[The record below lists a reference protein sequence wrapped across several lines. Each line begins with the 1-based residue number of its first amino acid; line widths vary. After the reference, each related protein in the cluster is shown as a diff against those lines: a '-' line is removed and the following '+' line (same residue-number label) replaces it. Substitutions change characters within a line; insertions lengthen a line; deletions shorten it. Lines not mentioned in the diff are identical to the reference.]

1 MTLLRKWLNNRKN
14 HIAYAYDFFLLKG
27 ENVMKK
33 MLIFICCLM
42 MFLCPIQAVEQ
53 HSLNIESKQMLVVN
67 MNDSLNLYEK
77 NTNDLIQLESMV
89 RLVLVVIA
97 IENEAQFNQTRA
109 GVDFNTALL
118 NAVSSKQ
125 GARDLAAAMMGEE
138 RMVELMNEKAQ
149 GLNLIKTNFVNVDG
163 TLDIN
168 QITTVNEL
176 MQILKTGMEHQAF
189 KQLLAASQPSIKTKC
204 DELMLDSESLLGGI
218 HLSDAMLSLHLKN
231 GLTLLCLSMNGSGNK
246 AFTDMDEAVGYFY
259 KNYQWV
265 KIIDEGEEIAELPVK
280 WGDIHSELT
289 FISDNEYY
297 ALLPINYNKEDIVK
311 EVVRSETLIA
321 PIEEN
326 QYVGEY
332 IIRYSGEIVLTIPLF
347 SNQNIDH
354 SIFRYGFD
362 LAKEWILKYPL
373 YALMLSIL
381 LLILVI
387 RAFLRK
393 KHVEV

>member
-1 MTLLRKWLNNRKN
+1 
-14 HIAYAYDFFLLKG
+14 
-27 ENVMKK
+27 MKK
-33 MLIFICCLM
+33 VLIFICCLM
-42 MFLCPIQAVEQ
+42 MFLCQIQAVEQ
-53 HSLNIESKQMLVVN
+53 HSLDIESKQMLVIN

-77 NTNDLIQLESMV
+77 NTNDLIQLESMT

-97 IENEAQFNQTRA
+97 IENESQFNQTRA
-109 GVDFNTALL
+109 GVDFSTALL
-118 NAVSSKQ
+118 NAVASKQ
-125 GARDLAAAMMGEE
+125 GARDLADAMMGEE

-176 MQILKTGMEHQAF
+176 MQLLKTGMDHHEF
-189 KQLLAASQPSIKTKC
+189 KQLLAASHSSIKTKC
-204 DELMLDSESLLGGI
+204 DELMIDSEPLLGGI
-218 HLSDAMLSLHLKN
+218 HLSDAMLSLHQKN

-246 AFTDMDEAVGYFY
+246 AFMDMAEAVGYFY

-265 KIIDEGEEIAELPVK
+265 KIIDQGDEIAQLPVK
-280 WGDIHSELT
+280 WGDIHNELT
-289 FISDNEYY
+289 FISDNDYY
-297 ALLPINYNKEDIVK
+297 ALLPINYNDEDIVK
-311 EVVRSETLIA
+311 EVVRSETLVA
-321 PIEEN
+321 PIKEN

-347 SNQNIDH
+347 SNQNIDR

-362 LAKEWILKYPL
+362 LAKEWMVAYPL
-373 YALMLSIL
+373 YAMLLGVL
-381 LLILVI
+381 LLIVVI

-393 KHVEV
+393 KHAEV

>member
-1 MTLLRKWLNNRKN
+1 
-14 HIAYAYDFFLLKG
+14 
-27 ENVMKK
+27 MKK
-33 MLIFICCLM
+33 VFIFIGCLI

-77 NTNDLIQLESMV
+77 NTNDLIQLESMA
-89 RLVLVVIA
+89 RLVFVVIA
-97 IENEAQFNQTRA
+97 IENEAQYNQTRS

-149 GLNLIKTNFVNVDG
+149 ELNLIKTNFVNVDG

-176 MQILKTGMEHQAF
+176 MQILKAGMTYQGF
-189 KQLLAASQPSIKTKC
+189 KQLLAASHSSIKEKC
-204 DELMLDSESLLGGI
+204 DELLLDSETLIGGI
-218 HLSDAMLSLHLKN
+218 HLSDAMLSLHQKN
-231 GLTLLCLSMNGSGNK
+231 GLTLLCLSMNGSKDK
-246 AFTDMDEAVGYFY
+246 AFKDMAEAVSYFY

-265 KIIDEGEEIAELPVK
+265 KIIDQGEEIAQLPVK
-280 WGDIHSELT
+280 WGDIHNELT
-289 FISDNEYY
+289 FISDNDYY
-297 ALLPINYNKEDIVK
+297 ALLPINYNEADIVK
-311 EVVRSETLIA
+311 EVVRSKTLVA

-347 SNQNIDH
+347 SNQNIDR

-362 LAKEWILKYPL
+362 AVKELILAYPL
-373 YALMLSIL
+373 YALIL
-381 LLILVI
+381 GVLLVILVI